1 MIHKIHDRLENLMF
15 AIIQRIPERFIP
27 PFAMNLIE
35 RYLDKRLNELKSQV
49 IKCRWQEV
57 ELQKT
62 VDKISN
68 QQQG

>member
-1 MIHKIHDRLENLMF
+1 MQLNRIIHRIH
-15 AIIQRIPERFIP
+15 
-27 PFAMNLIE
+27 IE

-62 VDKISN
+62 VDKLSN
-68 QQQG
+68 QQQR

>member
-1 MIHKIHDRLENLMF
+1 MF
-15 AIIQRIPERFIP
+15 AIIQRIPEKFLP
-27 PFAMNLIE
+27 PFVMNLIE

>member
-1 MIHKIHDRLENLMF
+1 MF
-15 AIIQRIPERFIP
+15 TIIQRIPERFIP
-27 PFAMNLIE
+27 SFVMKHIE